1 MLSLQRE
8 ISVNILRC
16 EAYAQYRFC
25 NTRLTSK
32 QLGEVS
38 RYLGYTDLG

>member
-1 MLSLQRE
+1 MLSLQLE
-8 ISVNILRC
+8 ISANILC
-16 EAYAQYRFC
+16 EACAQSRFC

-38 RYLGYTDLG
+38 RYLGYTGLG